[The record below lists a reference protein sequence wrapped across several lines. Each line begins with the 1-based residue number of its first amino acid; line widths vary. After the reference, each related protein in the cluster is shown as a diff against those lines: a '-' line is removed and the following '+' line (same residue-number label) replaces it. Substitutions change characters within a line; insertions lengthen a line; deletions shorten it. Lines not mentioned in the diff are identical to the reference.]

1 MTNDE
6 RLRFVPRTAHPA
18 APLLERVP
26 APPRPDAG
34 TDPMDADIEA
44 LTKAIRVIAQAID
57 TRSKAIARASGL
69 TIPQIVV
76 LQAVRVRG
84 EVTTSL
90 LSRHCH
96 LSAGTV
102 VSILD
107 KLEERGF
114 VERYRNVAD
123 RRIVHTRLTA
133 AGDAALAAAPTLLPP
148 PALEALAGLAPRER
162 EVLVASFRTVAG
174 LLRGHAGEPEE

>member
-6 RLRFVPRTAHPA
+6 RLRFVPAQAYASVEDMRA
-18 APLLERVP
+18 AE
-26 APPRPDAG
+26 
-34 TDPMDADIEA
+34 IEDEIHA
-44 LTKAIRVIAQAID
+44 LTTAMRVIAQAID
-57 TRSKAIARASGL
+57 TRSKAVSRVSGL

-76 LQAVRVRG
+76 MQAVATRG

-114 VERYRNVAD
+114 VERYRNAAD

-133 AGDAALAAAPTLLPP
+133 SGESALADAPTLLPP
-148 PALEALAGLAPRER
+148 VALDGLARLSSGER
-162 EVLVASFRTVAG
+162 RAIVSSFEAVAG
-174 LLRGHAGEPEE
+174 LLRADGGVPG

>member
-6 RLRFVPRTAHPA
+6 RLRFVPEPALAAGSLADGFATAPG
-18 APLLERVP
+18 PEPVE
-26 APPRPDAG
+26 
-34 TDPMDADIEA
+34 ADIEA

-57 TRSKAIARASGL
+57 TRSKAISRASGL

-76 LQAVRVRG
+76 MQAVRVRG

-114 VERYRNVAD
+114 VERYRNAVD
-123 RRIVHTRLTA
+123 RRIVHTRLTE
-133 AGDAALAAAPTLLPP
+133 AGDVALAAAPTLLPP
-148 PALEALAGLAPRER
+148 TALDALAHLAPRER
-162 EVLVASFRTVAG
+162 EGLVASFRTVAA
-174 LLRGHAGEPEE
+174 LLRGNAGEAD